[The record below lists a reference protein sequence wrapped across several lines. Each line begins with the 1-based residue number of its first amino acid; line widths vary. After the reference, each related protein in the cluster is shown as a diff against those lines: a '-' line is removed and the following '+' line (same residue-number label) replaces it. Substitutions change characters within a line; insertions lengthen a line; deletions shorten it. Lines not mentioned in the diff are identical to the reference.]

1 MYSSLGKVAGEL
13 KERRERR
20 GGGAGAGGMG
30 GMPPSSDVGLGGQQP
45 RVPNRGSLPGL
56 PPLGNLSPP
65 PPSNPPVEGGN
76 EGAGSGGVEE
86 GKGPRGRGGP
96 PPETVSIGCSIM

>member
-20 GGGAGAGGMG
+20 GGGPGTGELG
-30 GMPPSSDVGLGGQQP
+30 GMPPSDVGLGGQQP

-86 GKGPRGRGGP
+86 GKGPRGRGRL